1 MAQLS
6 TKIKSYCE
14 ANGVSNV
21 DFTKDVML
29 QDDSNGQG
37 AYIKEWNLDIAQ
49 PTDEQLA
56 SHETAANTEENNTQV
71 DATRR
76 SQYGSWNDQ
85 LDEIYHSID
94 DWTLVYE
101 HKEEFDGESLDTL
114 IKCYIDI
121 ANADD
126 FIHENEVVLIQH
138 AIKIWGLDIVVEK
151 PKSGDRLKIKE

>member
-29 QDDSNGQG
+29 QDDSDGNG

-49 PTDEQLA
+49 PTSAQLD
-56 SHETAANTEENNTQV
+56 SYETAGNTAESNAQV

-76 SQYGSWNDQ
+76 QAYGSWGDQ
-85 LDEIYHSID
+85 LDEIYHNIEAWKTRIAGVKSD
-94 DWTLVYE
+94 NP
-101 HKEEFDGESLDTL
+101 KE
-114 IKCYIDI
+114 
-121 ANADD
+121 
-126 FIHENEVVLIQH
+126 
-138 AIKIWGLDIVVEK
+138 
-151 PKSGDRLKIKE
+151 

>member
-21 DFTKDVML
+21 NFREDVVL

-56 SHETAANTEENNTQV
+56 SYETTANTAESNAQV
-71 DATRR
+71 DATRK
-76 SQYGSWNDQ
+76 SQYGSWGDQ
-85 LDEIYHSID
+85 LDEIYHDID
-94 DWTLVYE
+94 AWKTR
-101 HKEEFDGESLDTL
+101 
-114 IKCYIDI
+114 
-121 ANADD
+121 
-126 FIHENEVVLIQH
+126 IQSV
-138 AIKIWGLDIVVEK
+138 KDNN
-151 PKSGDRLKIKE
+151 PKS

>member
-6 TKIKSYCE
+6 TKIKLYCE

-21 DFTKDVML
+21 DFTKDFML

-56 SHETAANTEENNTQV
+56 SYETAANTAESNAQV

-76 SQYGSWNDQ
+76 QAYGSWGDQ
-85 LDEIYHSID
+85 LDEIYHDMDAWKARIA
-94 DWTLVYE
+94 
-101 HKEEFDGESLDTL
+101 G
-114 IKCYIDI
+114 IKSD
-121 ANADD
+121 N
-126 FIHENEVVLIQH
+126 
-138 AIKIWGLDIVVEK
+138 
-151 PKSGDRLKIKE
+151 PKS